1 MCYELIIKEY
11 KIKSVDRYVVC
22 EIKYHMSCRSNN
34 MNVIFCLIYVSFE
47 NELYQMQEFPK
58 KMAQT
63 YNEKNNVRDL
73 RVFLHTNTVCK
84 AI

>member
-1 MCYELIIKEY
+1 
-11 KIKSVDRYVVC
+11 
-22 EIKYHMSCRSNN
+22 

-63 YNEKNNVRDL
+63 YNEKNNVKDL

-84 AI
+84 AIWRPLKQLININYD

>member
-1 MCYELIIKEY
+1 MFL
-11 KIKSVDRYVVC
+11 
-22 EIKYHMSCRSNN
+22 
-34 MNVIFCLIYVSFE
+34 FE

-63 YNEKNNVRDL
+63 YDEKNNVKDL